1 MQLFVVLLVAFL
13 SIESHLSENAQWLLD
28 SIGREMVQRIQ
39 NLISS
44 STLILI
50 QQFNGTQV
58 YYMLDI
64 TSMHVLLQS

>member
-13 SIESHLSENAQWLLD
+13 SIESHLSENARWLLD